1 MFVGLHNWPALDMK
15 SLLDIPYDGH
25 GSGGSIRV
33 KTEPSSSGADVLLEP
48 PSMSS
53 MQLPAIAA
61 STRAKRGR
69 SEVIRLAAVAGG
81 GETGA
86 DVDAQ
91 MDDAVASDA
100 LSDVTHQAEVSQW
113 NKHMSKCNK
122 RAKAMQA
129 RFRTVITL
137 AEEGATAHS
146 NSPPT
151 HPSTHRHHRRR
162 RP

>member
-1 MFVGLHNWPALDMK
+1 MGLHNWPALDMK
-15 SLLDIPYDGH
+15 SLSDIPYDEDGR
-25 GSGGSIRV
+25 GGCIRV
-33 KTEPSSSGADVLLEP
+33 KTEDDGLLEP
-48 PSMSS
+48 RSMSPTIAPS
-53 MQLPAIAA
+53 TRPKRVRETMSLLAVSSGGAA
-61 STRAKRGR
+61 SPA
-69 SEVIRLAAVAGG
+69 
-81 GETGA
+81 TGA
-86 DVDAQ
+86 AETDDSEDAHV
-91 MDDAVASDA
+91 DDAAASDA

-129 RFRTVITL
+129 LFRSVIDR

-151 HPSTHRHHRRR
+151 HPPTHRHHRRR

>member
-1 MFVGLHNWPALDMK
+1 MFVGSDTWPALDMK

-25 GSGGSIRV
+25 GSGGSTRV
-33 KTEPSSSGADVLLEP
+33 KTEPSSSGADVRLEP
-48 PSMSS
+48 LSMSS

-69 SEVIRLAAVAGG
+69 SDVIGLAAVAGG

-86 DVDAQ
+86 DAQ

-113 NKHMSKCNK
+113 NQHMSKCNK
-122 RAKAMQA
+122 RAKAMLA
-129 RFRTVITL
+129 RFRTVIDL

-151 HPSTHRHHRRR
+151 HPPTHRHHRRR

>member
-1 MFVGLHNWPALDMK
+1 MGSDTWPALDMK

-25 GSGGSIRV
+25 GSGGSTRV
-33 KTEPSSSGADVLLEP
+33 KTEPSSSGADVRLEP
-48 PSMSS
+48 LSMSS

-69 SEVIRLAAVAGG
+69 SDVIGLAAVAGG

-86 DVDAQ
+86 DAQ

-129 RFRTVITL
+129 RFRTVIDL

-151 HPSTHRHHRRR
+151 HPPTHRHHRRR

>member
-1 MFVGLHNWPALDMK
+1 MGSDTWPALDMK

-48 PSMSS
+48 LSMSS

-69 SEVIRLAAVAGG
+69 SDVIGLAAVAGG

-86 DVDAQ
+86 DAQ

-151 HPSTHRHHRRR
+151 HPPTHRRHRRR

>member
-1 MFVGLHNWPALDMK
+1 MGSDTWPALDMK

-33 KTEPSSSGADVLLEP
+33 KTEPSSSGADVRLEP
-48 PSMSS
+48 LSMSS

-69 SEVIRLAAVAGG
+69 SDVIGLAAVAGG

-86 DVDAQ
+86 DAQ

-137 AEEGATAHS
+137 VEEGATAHS

-151 HPSTHRHHRRR
+151 HPPTHRHHRRR

>member
-1 MFVGLHNWPALDMK
+1 MGLDTWPALDMK

-25 GSGGSIRV
+25 GSGGSTRV
-33 KTEPSSSGADVLLEP
+33 KTEPSSSGADVRLEP
-48 PSMSS
+48 LSMSS

-61 STRAKRGR
+61 STREKRGR
-69 SEVIRLAAVAGG
+69 SDVIGLAAVAGG
-81 GETGA
+81 GETGS
-86 DVDAQ
+86 DAQ

-129 RFRTVITL
+129 RLRTVITR
-137 AEEGATAHS
+137 AEERATAHS
-146 NSPPT
+146 NSPPA
-151 HPSTHRHHRRR
+151 HPPTHRHHRRR